1 MSELAETFIDQW
13 NASYTGI
20 LLSSPYFILALLFV
34 LGVYFRSEKSRP
46 DEPPRAKY
54 TIPFVGNG
62 IEFLREP
69 EALFSRCREKRIN
82 LWPWITIFDRT
93 ELWSEYFSFD
103 NALADLMDTTY
114 VFGDTQPNNR
124 FHIEIMRKNLAR
136 QLNNSLRVCAAYT
149 AKIGDAKK
157 PYQMDDCGAFIEDM
171 KIYKNN
177 EILSMMKTVSRDVE
191 RTTLFKRVFPLFIS
205 RMITQLISDVNKN
218 INIAD
223 NMIAPEVIKRRQ
235 LSETLRDDYA
245 PPHDMLSWM
254 IDVNDSDGAL
264 YDPITVARRALQM
277 GFSSVASTS
286 AFAIHAMFDIAGRS
300 EYYEKVR
307 RLVRRYGNDITPEA
321 LQEMYFMDACIRES
335 LRLNGNPALT
345 TRKAMVDVKL
355 TNGYCIPEG
364 RMCFFQGQEIH
375 LAEDLYGSNSRTF
388 NPYHHYRRDTSIST
402 KPTTSNNAF
411 VAFGTGPHM
420 CPGRFLAIMC
430 IKVIVAYGL
439 RHYDFRTMSGKR
451 PGNSIRDGFTS
462 LPFQNQLS

>member
-54 TIPFVGNG
+54 TIPLL
-62 IEFLREP
+62 EM
-69 EALFSRCREKRIN
+69 ALFSRCREKHGKMFSILIFGR
-82 LWPWITIFDRT
+82 WITIFDRT
-93 ELWSEYFSFD
+93 ELWSVMHSPEEYFSFD
-103 NALADLMDTTY
+103 NALAD
-114 VFGDTQPNNR
+114 PNNR

-136 QLNNSLRVCAAYT
+136 QLNKFTARMVERASAAYT

-171 KIYKNN
+171 VARMSKHS
-177 EILSMMKTVSRDVE
+177 L
-191 RTTLFKRVFPLFIS
+191 
-205 RMITQLISDVNKN
+205 MITQLISDVNKN

-235 LSETLRDDYA
+235 LSETLGDDYA

-286 AFAIHAMFDIAGRS
+286 AFAIHAMFDIAGRP
-300 EYYEKVR
+300 EYYKKVR
-307 RLVRRYGNDITPEA
+307 EEQDELVRRYGNDITPEA

-335 LRLNGNPALT
+335 LRLNGNP
-345 TRKAMVDVKL
+345 AMVDVKL

-388 NPYHHYRRDTSIST
+388 NPITIID
-402 KPTTSNNAF
+402 PTTSNNAF

-420 CPGRFLAIMC
+420 CP
-430 IKVIVAYGL
+430 VIVAYGL

-462 LPFQNQLS
+462 LPIPEPIIFKARTTVDEQQ